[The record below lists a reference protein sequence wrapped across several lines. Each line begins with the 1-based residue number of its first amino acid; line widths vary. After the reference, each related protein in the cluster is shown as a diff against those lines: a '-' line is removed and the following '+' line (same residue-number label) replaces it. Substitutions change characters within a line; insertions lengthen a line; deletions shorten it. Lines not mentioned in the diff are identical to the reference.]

1 MESPPALSSIYWSQP
16 TPGKSRYRRL
26 THCQIVCR
34 LDTKPGLPYGLAQG
48 KWKSQASACSPATSP
63 RAAPHKSIPWSPY
76 AMNDVRPVEKLIQL
90 SVSFVQA
97 ANRDCR

>member
-1 MESPPALSSIYWSQP
+1 MESPPVLSSIYWSQP

-63 RAAPHKSIPWSPY
+63 RRATQVDPMVAY

-90 SVSFVQA
+90 SVSFVRA